1 MNAGLDRKSFVGAVA
16 PGITFTNID
25 AQDILINE
33 FGFET
38 LALGKAQ
45 IHAGEVVGKDLG
57 FVATGGGAD
66 FDGGGGEGKI
76 GCCTSLSGGGFGG
89 RF

>member
-1 MNAGLDRKSFVGAVA
+1 MT
-16 PGITFTNID
+16 PGIIFSDGD
-25 AQDILINE
+25 AEDIGVDQ
-33 FGFET
+33 FGLES
-38 LALGKAQ
+38 LALGEAQ